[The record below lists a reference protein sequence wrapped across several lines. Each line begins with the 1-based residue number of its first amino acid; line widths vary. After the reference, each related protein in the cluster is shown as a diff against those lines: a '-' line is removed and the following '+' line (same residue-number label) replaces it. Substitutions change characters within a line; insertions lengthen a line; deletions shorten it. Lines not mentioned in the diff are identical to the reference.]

1 MRPLHHVLVG
11 RPLAVVAGDELVKL
25 VGVVRAGQLVA
36 GRFTRRVDADCRTA
50 GQALPSVDD
59 PAQLD
64 ALVAE
69 FDGQGPTDED
79 VVGAE

>member
-1 MRPLHHVLVG
+1 MAEVTTDLVC
-11 RPLAVVAGDELVKL
+11 EKL
-25 VGVVRAGQLVA
+25 G
-36 GRFTRRVDADCRTA
+36 VDAECETA
-50 GQALPSVDD
+50 ERGLTGADD
-59 PAQLD
+59 ADRLD

>member
-1 MRPLHHVLVG
+1 MASIVGGKLTTYRQMAEATADLVCDG
-11 RPLAVVAGDELVKL
+11 IG
-25 VGVVRAGQLVA
+25 
-36 GRFTRRVDADCRTA
+36 VDADCRTA
-50 GQALPSVDD
+50 DRRLPSVDD

-79 VVGAE
+79 VVGSV